1 GRVFGWQQ
9 GSSTFVGAS
18 PELLVTREA
27 DRFQLRPLAGS
38 APRGATADEDRRL
51 GDGLLASE
59 KDRLEHAIVV
69 DDAIVRL
76 EPLTSGITRPAQP
89 VLQRFAT
96 VQHLAT
102 PITGSTEARIL
113 ELVGAVHP
121 TAAVGGAPRTEALGF
136 IEKQEGIDRGWY
148 AGGIG
153 WLEPDGDGDLAVAL
167 RCALVRGDHATVYA
181 GNGIVAGSDPDREL

>member
-1 GRVFGWQQ
+1 M
-9 GSSTFVGAS
+9 A
-18 PELLVTREA
+18 REA
-27 DRFQLRPLAGS
+27 ERFQLRPLAGS

-69 DDAIVRL
+69 DDAVARL
-76 EPLTSGITRPAQP
+76 EPLSTGISRPAHP
-89 VLQRFAT
+89 IVDRLPT

-102 PITGSTEARIL
+102 PITGTTSARIL

-121 TAAVGGAPRTEALGF
+121 TAAVGGSPRAEALGF
-136 IEKQEGIDRGWY
+136 IDKQEGIDRGWY

-153 WLEPDGDGDLAVAL
+153 WIDPDGDGDLAVAL
-167 RCALVRGDHATVYA
+167 RCALVRGGHATVYA
-181 GNGIVAGSDPDREL
+181 GNGIVAGSDPDRELAETRLKLRPMLELLTGA